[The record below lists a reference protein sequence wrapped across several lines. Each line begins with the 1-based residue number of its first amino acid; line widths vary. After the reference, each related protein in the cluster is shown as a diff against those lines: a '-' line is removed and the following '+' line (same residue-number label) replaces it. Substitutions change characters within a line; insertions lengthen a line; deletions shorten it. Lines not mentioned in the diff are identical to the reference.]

1 MGGRRG
7 LSKPKPLCSEVRSQ
21 IPRRD
26 ILQTGILGGVAAA
39 IAPALS
45 AGRVFAAEVPKPLP
59 IPAFE
64 FEEATV
70 SDLESRMS
78 AGQISAATLSQ
89 AFLERIQDVDKN
101 GPRLN
106 SVIEVN
112 PDALGSAEALDKER
126 KEKGARGPLHGI
138 PVLIKDNIDT
148 ADRMQTTAGALALE
162 GSKTAEDS
170 GVARKLRE
178 AGAVILG
185 KTNLSEWANI
195 RSSHSTSG
203 WSGRGGLTRNPYALD
218 RNACGSSSGSGAAVS
233 ANLATAAVG
242 TETDGSI
249 VCPSSANGIVG
260 LKPTVGLLS
269 RAGII
274 PIAHSQDTAGPM
286 ARTVRDAAIMLSAMA
301 GVDPDDGAT
310 AEAKG
315 RILADYA
322 MALDADG

>member
-1 MGGRRG
+1 M
-7 LSKPKPLCSEVRSQ
+7 SKPKPLFSEVRSQ

-112 PDALGSAEALDKER
+112 PDALGIRKLARAGPAAAPLQDEVSIPVELLDATVSQVGDEYIAESIDGNA
-126 KEKGARGPLHGI
+126 ARG
-138 PVLIKDNIDT
+138 
-148 ADRMQTTAGALALE
+148 
-162 GSKTAEDS
+162 
-170 GVARKLRE
+170 
-178 AGAVILG
+178 
-185 KTNLSEWANI
+185 
-195 RSSHSTSG
+195 
-203 WSGRGGLTRNPYALD
+203 
-218 RNACGSSSGSGAAVS
+218 
-233 ANLATAAVG
+233 
-242 TETDGSI
+242 
-249 VCPSSANGIVG
+249 
-260 LKPTVGLLS
+260 
-269 RAGII
+269 
-274 PIAHSQDTAGPM
+274 
-286 ARTVRDAAIMLSAMA
+286 
-301 GVDPDDGAT
+301 
-310 AEAKG
+310 
-315 RILADYA
+315 
-322 MALDADG
+322 